1 MTLLQWN
8 MGVFEE
14 GASTEADLRRVAIL
28 GELVDARQP
37 DVIAVQEAPRDHV
50 ARLLRGLGYEIDA
63 PRHRLLT
70 AWRTRRWAATVQ
82 QPFAYERVSAL
93 VLQRIDDDGAGPLVL
108 VCNVH
113 APSRLHKSSEQ
124 IEEKLG
130 DLVREIQSYRS
141 DPDTGTFAEVIV
153 GDFNL
158 EPHRPLLHSKSG
170 LFGCRSHRHV
180 AEQELA
186 RHRNGLLNE
195 RTRALYNPS
204 WQLSGGVEE
213 PLGTYYYTG
222 EVGSPWFVFD
232 QALFST
238 DLVAGPVV
246 AEVVAKVGGRDLLTS
261 RVRKP
266 NPEVGS
272 DHLPVVWRLRTAV

>member
-14 GASTEADLRRVAIL
+14 GTSAAAELRRAELL
-28 GELVDARQP
+28 GDLVEDRRP
-37 DVIAVQEAPRDHV
+37 DVIAVQEAPRTRV
-50 ARLLRGLGYEIDA
+50 ARLLRDRGYEIDA

-70 AWRTRRWAATVQ
+70 AWHARKWAATVQ

-93 VLQRIDDDGAGPLVL
+93 VLRRLDDDGGGPLVL

-113 APSRLHKSSEQ
+113 APSRLRKSPEQ

-141 DPDTGTFAEVIV
+141 NPDTGSFAEVIV

-158 EPHRPLLHSKSG
+158 DPHRSILQSKSG
-170 LFGCRSHRHV
+170 LGGCRSHRHV
-180 AEQELA
+180 AGQERA
-186 RHRNGLLNE
+186 RRRDGLVNE

-204 WQLSGGVEE
+204 WQLSGGIEE

-222 EVGSPWFVFD
+222 DIGSPWFVYD

-238 DLVAGPVV
+238 DLVAGPVT
-246 AEVVAKVGGRDLLTS
+246 AEVVARVGGRDLLTS

-266 NPEVGS
+266 NPDVGS
-272 DHLPVVWRLRTAV
+272 DHLPVVWRF

>member
-8 MGVFEE
+8 MGVFDE
-14 GASTEADLRRVAIL
+14 GASAGVGLGRVDLL
-28 GELVDARQP
+28 GELVVSRRP
-37 DVIAVQEAPRDHV
+37 DVIAIQEAPRDHV

-70 AWRTRRWAATVQ
+70 AWHTRQWTATVQ

-93 VLQRIDDDGAGPLVL
+93 VLQRLDDDGGGPLVL

-113 APSRLHKSSEQ
+113 APSRLHKSPEQ

-158 EPHRPLLHSKSG
+158 EPHRPLLQSENG

-180 AEQELA
+180 AGQERA
-186 RHRNGLLNE
+186 RHRNGLFHE

-222 EVGSPWFVFD
+222 DVGSPWFVFD

-238 DLVAGPVV
+238 DLVAGPVA
-246 AEVVAKVGGRDLLTS
+246 AEVVAEVGGRDLLTS

-266 NPEVGS
+266 NSGVGS
-272 DHLPVVWRLRTAV
+272 DHLPVVWRLQTA